1 MRIIYQI
8 SAGLIGLSILAF
20 PALAEGD
27 SSPQAFPAQRAFF
40 VSLVE
45 ILPGEWDVRY
55 ANGSYDNPTGEW
67 RETRVKYS
75 VTSGGTALIE
85 NYVNSDDEAYMTTV
99 YHLDNNDIRA
109 THYCGAM
116 NHPNMV
122 SRAFDE
128 KTRTL
133 SLEFAGVSNLDTP
146 DSYHSR
152 DIELSLVDENNVHVT
167 FYGLESGKKSSR
179 VFAMTRSEQAVEP
192 N

>member
-1 MRIIYQI
+1 MRSLRQSIF
-8 SAGLIGLSILAF
+8 GLISLAV
-20 PALAEGD
+20 L
-27 SSPQAFPAQRAFF
+27 SSPVLADDTSSLQAFSAQRAFF
-40 VSLVE
+40 ASLVE
-45 ILPGEWDVRY
+45 TLPGEWDVRY
-55 ANGSYDNPTGEW
+55 ADGSYDNPTSEW

-85 NYVNSDDEAYMTTV
+85 NYLGSDDDAYMTTI

-116 NHPNMV
+116 NHPNMI

-128 KTRTL
+128 ATRTL

-152 DIELSLVDENNVHVT
+152 DIELTLVDENNVHVT
-167 FYGLESGKKSSR
+167 FHGLENGRKNSR
-179 VFAMTRSEQAVEP
+179 VFAMTRAEGDS
-192 N
+192 